1 MNELTAIRAALKE
14 SGAGFICLMEEEW
27 KEAGTGLYMVVNV
40 SASIALEVGKMSLI
54 EGLVV
59 YDFSSA

>member
-1 MNELTAIRAALKE
+1 
-14 SGAGFICLMEEEW
+14 MEEEW

-59 YDFSSA
+59 YDFSSAWLKVDRISLFNEDLLTLCVC

>member
-1 MNELTAIRAALKE
+1 M
-14 SGAGFICLMEEEW
+14 MEEEW

-40 SASIALEVGKMSLI
+40 SASIALEVGKMSQI